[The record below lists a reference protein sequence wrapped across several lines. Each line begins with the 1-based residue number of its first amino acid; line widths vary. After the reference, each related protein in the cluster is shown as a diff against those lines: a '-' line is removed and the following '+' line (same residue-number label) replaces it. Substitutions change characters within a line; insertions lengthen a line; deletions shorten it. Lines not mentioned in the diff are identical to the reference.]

1 VHSPKISLQR
11 CLVTFTAVLSLQATV
26 VSAQTGNIET
36 IELRR
41 TLGLDPALDKGA
53 SSRDALVDKISHSLL
68 AIHREYEA
76 YLEQAGSEG
85 RGAATFPR
93 RDTLARVADGYVVI
107 YAVATNDADRM
118 VSGFLLISAIPEL
131 ERIESRH
138 FARPAYAMTHTGS
151 VNSQGDTAMRSDQA
165 RALFGVNGAGVLIGT
180 LSDSFNCLGG
190 ALSTGDYTAPRR
202 NGPRGPAISF
212 TYG

>member
-1 VHSPKISLQR
+1 
-11 CLVTFTAVLSLQATV
+11 
-26 VSAQTGNIET
+26 
-36 IELRR
+36 
-41 TLGLDPALDKGA
+41 
-53 SSRDALVDKISHSLL
+53 LL

-85 RGAATFPR
+85 RGAATFGP

-107 YAVATNDADRM
+107 DAVATDDAEVLAAELEGIGLKDTAVFGRM
-118 VSGFLLISAIPEL
+118 VSGLLPISAIPEL
-131 ERIESRH
+131 ERIESLH

-190 ALSTGDYTAPRR
+190 ALSTGDYAAPRR